1 MGTIY
6 REDEQPFRIL
16 SGMTKT
22 AFPEKRHLPRGL
34 SHEDIALG
42 ELVGIRPSAGQSLTL
57 EPITSS
63 NNVDQAVN
71 AAMRIDNT
79 RYDTMESGAITVIDG
94 LFIVETE
101 VYDPTGTY
109 NLGDFVTTAHDAS
122 FGGGVFGPTDGGTT
136 HAIGQV
142 QTAPQ
147 DASANTPMRIKV
159 FPAPQSV

>member
-22 AFPEKRHLPRGL
+22 AFPEKRHLPRGVD
-34 SHEDIALG
+34 HEDVALG
-42 ELVGIRPSAGQSLTL
+42 ELVGLRPSAGQSLTL
-57 EPITSS
+57 EKVTAG
-63 NNVDQAVN
+63 NAVDQAANV
-71 AAMRIDNT
+71 AMRIDNT
-79 RYDTMESGAITVIDG
+79 RYDTLESGAITVVDG

-101 VYDPTGTY
+101 LYDPSGSY
-109 NLGDFVTTAHDAS
+109 ELGDFVTAGYDS
-122 FGGGVFGPTDGGTT
+122 GIDGGVFAPTDGSTT

-147 DASANTPMRIKV
+147 DASANTPMRLKV
-159 FPAPQSV
+159 FPAPHTV

>member
-42 ELVGIRPSAGQSLTL
+42 ELVGIAPSAGQSLTAQK
-57 EPITSS
+57 ITSG
-63 NNVDQAVN
+63 NAVEQAGNV
-71 AAMRIDNT
+71 AMRIDNT
-79 RYDTMESGAITVIDG
+79 RYDTLESGAITVVDG

-101 VYDPTGTY
+101 VYDASGTY
-109 NLGDFVTTAHDAS
+109 DLGDFVTAGYDADV
-122 FGGGVFGPTDGGTT
+122 GGGVFAPTDGSTT

-147 DASANTPMRIKV
+147 DASARTPMRLKV
-159 FPAPQSV
+159 FPAPQTV